1 MIIGGDPLSDKIIE
15 RLNRV
20 YQIPYYWNINEYSRV
35 NMEEYKVKL
44 VNGEVSNS
52 KIEEMIS
59 ESSEIIFT
67 IPLTLMNEKTLKA
80 LNNVL
85 KCLGEMIM
93 DVTIGVY
100 QQTKNIEEKIMR
112 MRSLLDENKTRN
124 WKIIYLGEVYGEGVN
139 IGIIFEILQLLK
151 EDCIN
156 ISLPLHSEEKRN
168 YIYVDDAARAM
179 LSKSVKGVEEKMI
192 SVKNVS
198 INNRALIK
206 RITELLGVDV
216 ICNVKFNNTLEITN
230 PPDYPQ
236 PKDFKAKINL
246 IDGLKRTIGWFE
258 GEYGPIQVIPK
269 NNRNNVLNSRSNP
282 INKTLHN
289 RNNT

>member
-1 MIIGGDPLSDKIIE
+1 MKPALIIGGDPLSDKIIE
-15 RLNRV
+15 RLNRI
-20 YQIPYYWNINEYSRV
+20 YQIPYYWNINEHSRV

-44 VNGEVSNS
+44 VNGEIGNS

-67 IPLTLMNEKTLKA
+67 IPLTLMNEKTLRA
-80 LNNVL
+80 LDNVL

-100 QQTKNIEEKIMR
+100 QQTKNIEENIMK
-112 MRSLLDENKTRN
+112 MRKLLNENKTKS
-124 WKIIYLGEVYGEGVN
+124 WKVIYLGEVYGEYVN
-139 IGIIFEILQLLK
+139 IGIIFEVLQLLR

-156 ISLPLHSEEKRN
+156 INLPLHSDEKRN
-168 YIYVDDAARAM
+168 YIYVDDAARAI
-179 LSKSVKGVEEKMI
+179 LSKSVKGGGEKMI
-192 SVKNVS
+192 SIRNVS

-216 ICNVKFNNTLEITN
+216 VCNVKFNNTLEITN

-236 PKDFKAKINL
+236 PKDYKTKVNL

-269 NNRNNVLNSRSNP
+269 NNRNNVFKL
-282 INKTLHN
+282 
-289 RNNT
+289 

>member
-1 MIIGGDPLSDKIIE
+1 MKPALIIGGDPLSDKIIE
-15 RLNRV
+15 RLNRI
-20 YQIPYYWNINEYSRV
+20 YQIPYYWNINEHSRV

-44 VNGEVSNS
+44 VNGEIGNS

-67 IPLTLMNEKTLKA
+67 IPLTLMNEKTLRA
-80 LNNVL
+80 LDNVL

-100 QQTKNIEEKIMR
+100 QQTKNIEENIMK
-112 MRSLLDENKTRN
+112 MRELLNENKTKS
-124 WKIIYLGEVYGEGVN
+124 WKVIYLGEVYGEYVN
-139 IGIIFEILQLLK
+139 IGIIFEVLQLLR

-156 ISLPLHSEEKRN
+156 INLPLHSDEKRN
-168 YIYVDDAARAM
+168 YIYVDDAARAI
-179 LSKSVKGVEEKMI
+179 LSKSVKGGGEKMI
-192 SVKNVS
+192 SIRNVS

-216 ICNVKFNNTLEITN
+216 VCNVKFNNTLEITN

-236 PKDFKAKINL
+236 PKDYKTKVNL

-269 NNRNNVLNSRSNP
+269 NNRNNVFKL
-282 INKTLHN
+282 
-289 RNNT
+289 